1 MRRPERGFALIQV
14 LLVFALLA
22 VIVARLQYQQ
32 RIQLERAIQGQ
43 STSQVQ
49 TCIDSAEAIAKVG
62 LRLEVQQA
70 SPEQL
75 KQLMDESGTLYLPPF
90 PLSECRMTVSRY
102 DLQGRFNLNWLHPAA
117 ANPEGATAG
126 FKRLLLELELDE
138 GIADELQQWFD
149 SDSGAEFNYI
159 DQEPSYRPSFMP
171 MADTSELHLLKAVSA
186 DDYSAL
192 APYVSALRPDEP
204 LNINVASSEALMTL
218 APFISREDADGL
230 IEQRGVDGFDRVDDL
245 LNLNLFQE
253 NDDTPMYN
261 EQLSVTSNWF
271 DLDVTAQL
279 NLEEPGNNVKL
290 RQVSRLYRTEGD
302 AQVIVNLRTQAVNDL
317 DSSLSDKEEGSTE

>member
-1 MRRPERGFALIQV
+1 MRPPERGFALIQV

-43 STSQVQ
+43 SMSQVQ
-49 TCIDSAEAIAKVG
+49 TCIDSTEAIAKVG
-62 LRLEVQQA
+62 LRLEVQQE

-75 KQLMDESGTLYLPPF
+75 KQLMDDQGNLYLPSF
-90 PLSECRMTVSRY
+90 PLSECRMTVTRY

-126 FKRLLLELELDE
+126 FKRLLLELGLAE
-138 GIADELQQWFD
+138 GIADELRQWFD

-171 MADTSELHLLKAVSA
+171 MADTSELNLLKAVSS
-186 DDYSAL
+186 DDYNSL
-192 APYVSALRPDEP
+192 APYISALRPDEP
-204 LNINVASSEALMTL
+204 LNINVAPSEVLMSL
-218 APFISREDADGL
+218 APFISREEADGL
-230 IEQRGVDGFDRVDDL
+230 IDQRGDEGFDRVDDL
-245 LNLNLFQE
+245 LNLPLFQE
-253 NDDTPMYN
+253 NDDTPLYN

-271 DLDVTAQL
+271 DLYVKAQYGAV
-279 NLEEPGNNVKL
+279 EL

-302 AQVIVNLRTQAVNDL
+302 AEVIVNLRTQAVDDL
-317 DSSLSDKEEGSTE
+317 DSSPSDKEEGSTE